1 MFGTFR
7 AGSGKLIPIR
17 HHSCLGSPVHDVSG
31 SFVCSSLQLSSTTSS
46 SSAGHRSAMHIGPN
60 QVTTHEPT
68 ILPSDAEETNAL
80 RLHGRPLLIRGSVLS
95 NFSEVLSGTWGRHA
109 WHSTKKGFDA
119 TYTMPDQ
126 KTWCCSKHVESSDDA
141 HDCCSSMASLAL
153 LQSLSMSQTGWGFRL
168 FF

>member
-68 ILPSDAEETNAL
+68 ILPSDAEDCDCTVVL
-80 RLHGRPLLIRGSVLS
+80 SSSGSVLS
-95 NFSEVLSGTWGRHA
+95 NFSEALSGTWGRHA

-119 TYTMPDQ
+119 TYTMPAQ